1 MSYIDQT
8 LLTNET
14 VQYRAVVH
22 WWTFMGPLT
31 FLIPGLIFSGFSSS
45 FFSIL
50 GYLLIGLGIFGLIN
64 RYIEQRFAEFVLTN
78 KRIVFKHGFI
88 RRDVVEL
95 QLNKAEAIAFQE
107 TFWGRIF
114 GFGTI
119 VVTTGGATNA
129 YKYVKNPLDFRKAI
143 SEEVDKKS

>member
-31 FLIPGLIFSGFSSS
+31 FLIPGLILSGFSSS

-129 YKYVKNPLDFRKAI
+129 YKYVKNPLDFRRAI

>member
-14 VQYRAVVH
+14 VQYRAAVH
-22 WWTFMGPLT
+22 WWTFVDPLT
-31 FLIPGLIFSGFSSS
+31 LLIPGLIMIGFLST
-45 FFSIL
+45 FFCVL
-50 GYLLIGLGIFGLIN
+50 GYVLIGLGVFGLIN
-64 RYIEQRFAEFVLTN
+64 RYIERRFAEFVVTN

-119 VVTTGGATNA
+119 IVTTGGATNA
-129 YKYVKNPLDFRKAI
+129 YKYIAKPLSFRKAI
-143 SEEVDKKS
+143 SEEVDKNR